1 MTSTNPIASHT
12 HTVSGKRTTAAG
24 GHSHGL
30 TATDTALAA
39 AVARITA
46 LEASMA
52 NVVLS
57 ITQIQQSLPPPVPP
71 PIEPTPGTQ
80 ITVTAGNKGVRIT
93 ANNQVVE
100 NVVITG
106 PGDASYDT
114 TTDGIYGLGA
124 YTGVIIR
131 HVTIRGMRHAG
142 IWLDGLVNPLI
153 EDVVIEDVGYAGIM
167 AVRVVGGIF
176 RRNTIRRVGDGT
188 TGLPENNNAYGIAI
202 SGYEPTPSSD
212 ILVEDNV
219 IEDVPLWHGLD
230 THGGQRI
237 TFHHNTVR
245 RAPRAIFV
253 TSMTTTKATD
263 CVISDNLFTEPV
275 ATVPP
280 GTNAVAMTTYDTV
293 DCAFTGNV
301 IGSAYGAPT
310 VYDYSGLSTGLTQS
324 GNVNGEAL
332 P

>member
-1 MTSTNPIASHT
+1 M
-12 HTVSGKRTTAAG
+12 KRTALVLVVIAGLIAGASASSLEPRVKVLETKVAA
-24 GHSHGL
+24 L
-30 TATDTALAA
+30 TSR
-39 AVARITA
+39 VAA
-46 LEASMA
+46 LEVSMA

-57 ITQIQQSLPPPVPP
+57 ISKLTQSLPPPVPP
-71 PIEPTPGTQ
+71 PVEPTPGTQ
-80 ITVTAGNKGVRIT
+80 IVVAAGGKGVRIT

-100 NVVITG
+100 NLVITG
-106 PGDASYDT
+106 PGAGSYDT

-153 EDVVIEDVGYAGIM
+153 EDVVIEDVGYVGIM
-167 AVRVVGGIF
+167 AVRVVGGTIQ
-176 RRNTIRRVGDGT
+176 RNTIRRVGYGT
-188 TGLPENNNAYGIAI
+188 TGLPEGNNAYGIAI

-212 ILVEDNV
+212 ILVADNV

-237 TFHHNTVR
+237 TFSGNTVR
-245 RAPRAIFV
+245 RAPRAIFL

-263 CVISDNLFTEPV
+263 CVVSGNLFTEPV

-293 DCAFTGNV
+293 GCAFTGNV

-310 VYDYSGLSTGLTQS
+310 VYDYLGQSTGLTQS